1 MKTRVD
7 LETINLKE
15 QKQSLRAELKSGR
28 MDNVTYQKQAGPI
41 SKCLKE
47 LEFELG
53 YFASDTLRE
62 LFPNDDSSFSAIE
75 EYIYKH
81 HK

>member
-1 MKTRVD
+1 
-7 LETINLKE
+7 
-15 QKQSLRAELKSGR
+15 

-53 YFASDTLRE
+53 YFAGDKLRE
-62 LFPNDDSSFSAIE
+62 LFPNDDISFSAIE
-75 EYIYKH
+75 EYICKH
-81 HK
+81 RK

>member
-28 MDNVTYQKQAGPI
+28 MDNVTYQKQVGLI
-41 SKCLKE
+41 SKRLKE
-47 LEFELG
+47 LEFEPG
-53 YFASDTLRE
+53 HFASDKLRE
-62 LFPNDDSSFSAIE
+62 LFPNDDISFLAIE
-75 EYIYKH
+75 EYICKH
-81 HK
+81 RK

>member
-28 MDNVTYQKQAGPI
+28 MDNVTYQKQVGPI
-41 SKCLKE
+41 SKRIKE
-47 LEFELG
+47 QEFKPG
-53 YFASDTLRE
+53 CFAGDKLRE
-62 LFPNDDSSFSAIE
+62 LFPNDDISFLAIE
-75 EYIYKH
+75 EYICKH
-81 HK
+81 RK

>member
-1 MKTRVD
+1 MKTQVD

-41 SKCLKE
+41 SKRLKE

-53 YFASDTLRE
+53 YFASDKLRE
-62 LFPNDDSSFSAIE
+62 IFPNDDISFLAIE
-75 EYIYKH
+75 EYICKH
-81 HK
+81 RK